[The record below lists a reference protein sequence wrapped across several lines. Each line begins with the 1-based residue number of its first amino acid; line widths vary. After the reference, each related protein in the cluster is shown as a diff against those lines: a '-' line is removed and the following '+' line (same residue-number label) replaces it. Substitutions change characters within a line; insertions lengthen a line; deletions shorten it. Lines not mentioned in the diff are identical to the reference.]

1 MADITMCK
9 GTNCPL
15 KEDCYRYTAPIN
27 EYRQS
32 FFSAVPYHDDDCEHY
47 WERKTNGDKKW
58 YYWWQD
64 SN

>member
-47 WERKTNGDKKW
+47 WERKTNGDKK
-58 YYWWQD
+58 
-64 SN
+64 